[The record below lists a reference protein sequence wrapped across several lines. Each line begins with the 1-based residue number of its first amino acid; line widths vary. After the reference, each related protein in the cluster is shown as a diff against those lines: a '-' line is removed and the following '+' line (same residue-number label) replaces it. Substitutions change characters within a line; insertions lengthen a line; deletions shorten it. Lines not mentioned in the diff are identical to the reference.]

1 MKKILN
7 KILLAGICSVFFTT
21 ACVEK
26 FAVGDA
32 FLEKAPGVDV
42 NIDTVFSSAEYT
54 RNFLWSECITDLDIL
69 KTDVLR
75 VNYPSL

>member
-42 NIDTVFSSAEYT
+42 NIDTVFSSAEYSQAQSIPVT
-54 RNFLWSECITDLDIL
+54 SFGVLTARFTAHIL
-69 KTDVLR
+69 LET
-75 VNYPSL
+75 